1 MATNVTV
8 IPPTAR
14 LYTAAPLSTKTKR
27 RTAGYAR
34 VSTDNEEQLTSYEAQ
49 MDYYTRFINGHD
61 DWKFVGLYSDE
72 GRSGTSIK
80 GRPGFQSLIQD
91 AMDGKIDLI
100 VTKSISRF
108 ARNTVDSISTVR
120 KLKAKGVEV
129 FFEKDGLWTF
139 DPAAELTITI
149 LSSIAQEESR
159 NLSQNVTWGRR
170 ARFAD
175 GKVTMP
181 YKRFLGYDRGDDGQ
195 PVINEEQAELVR
207 RIYAMCING
216 MTPSLIAKQLTS
228 ENIPTPGGGHN
239 WQPSVVESILT
250 NEKYK
255 GDALLQK
262 TFCTDYLT
270 KKMKPNEGEVP
281 QYYVEG
287 SHPAIVSAEL
297 FDHVQSELKRRKGI
311 RCVASS
317 GCFAGRIVCGDCG
330 TIFGAKV
337 WHSNSKYRRTVWQC
351 NGKFKG
357 AEKCSTPHFY
367 EDQLKEV
374 FVNAMNSL
382 LADRDSVLEAYEDIL
397 RSVAR
402 NKDLEAERDSLRD
415 ESDVVLELMR
425 KMVLENSRTA
435 LDQSEYQHRYNALV
449 ERYDRVQEDLAEVNK
464 TIEARNTKRLQLQ
477 SFIKMLKKQDGLL
490 TEFDEE
496 LWYAVVDKLMVW
508 SATEL
513 TFIFKD
519 GTELPW
525 TIG

>member
-1 MATNVTV
+1 
-8 IPPTAR
+8 
-14 LYTAAPLSTKTKR
+14 
-27 RTAGYAR
+27 
-34 VSTDNEEQLTSYEAQ
+34 
-49 MDYYTRFINGHD
+49 
-61 DWKFVGLYSDE
+61 
-72 GRSGTSIK
+72 
-80 GRPGFQSLIQD
+80 
-91 AMDGKIDLI
+91 
-100 VTKSISRF
+100 
-108 ARNTVDSISTVR
+108 
-120 KLKAKGVEV
+120 
-129 FFEKDGLWTF
+129 
-139 DPAAELTITI
+139 
-149 LSSIAQEESR
+149 
-159 NLSQNVTWGRR
+159 
-170 ARFAD
+170 
-175 GKVTMP
+175 
-181 YKRFLGYDRGDDGQ
+181 
-195 PVINEEQAELVR
+195 
-207 RIYAMCING
+207 
-216 MTPSLIAKQLTS
+216 
-228 ENIPTPGGGHN
+228 
-239 WQPSVVESILT
+239 
-250 NEKYK
+250 
-255 GDALLQK
+255 
-262 TFCTDYLT
+262 
-270 KKMKPNEGEVP
+270 MKPNEGEVP

-311 RCVASS
+311 RYVASS

-330 TIFGAKV
+330 TIYGAKV

-382 LADRDSVLEAYEDIL
+382 IADRDSVIEAYEDIL

-402 NKDLEAERDSLRD
+402 NKDLEAERDSLQD